1 MLIRPA
7 TPADVPS
14 VLPMVAKICALHE
27 AWDSA
32 KYGFL
37 PNPELRYEKWLS
49 RIASSASLDAPPQR
63 DRNIFLVA
71 EAENKQVVAFLVATV
86 EREIP
91 IYRLQ
96 EYAFIHDLWVEEEY
110 RQAGIAKAMVMQAIE
125 RFNSIG
131 VKQIRLDTTV
141 ANEAARRLFSSCGF
155 RVSTIE
161 MLIELG

>member
-1 MLIRPA
+1 M
-7 TPADVPS
+7 
-14 VLPMVAKICALHE
+14 
-27 AWDSA
+27 
-32 KYGFL
+32 
-37 PNPELRYEKWLS
+37 
-49 RIASSASLDAPPQR
+49 
-63 DRNIFLVA
+63 
-71 EAENKQVVAFLVATV
+71 ATV

-141 ANEAARRLFSSCGF
+141 VNEAARRLFSSCGF
-155 RVSTIE
+155 RISTIE
-161 MLIELG
+161 MLIELD